1 MYDLRFCLLS
11 FGQQL
16 AKGRDGYKA
25 GLRGAK
31 LRPAGVCNVEPCGI
45 FDCKLPHSHMTYR
58 AAACEGTRYAG
69 LREAKLRPADGLRH
83 RHSDMQSPVQPA
95 AERRDLH
102 KPFGEMQLSANGRL
116 RAAAH
121 MCEFA
126 DGTKAIRRCRPP
138 HRAADGTRR
147 SNGVTRQD
155 GITRSIDCSVF
166 LFGQRHKSPSR
177 EPRYGFR
184 LFAMI
189 FKTSLAELYR
199 A

>member
-83 RHSDMQSPVQPA
+83 RHSDMQSPVQLA
-95 AERRDLH
+95 AERTGVRS
-102 KPFGEMQLSANGRL
+102 KRATL
-116 RAAAH
+116 RQGAAA
-121 MCEFA
+121 
-126 DGTKAIRRCRPP
+126 GCRTYVRV
-138 HRAADGTRR
+138 H
-147 SNGVTRQD
+147 
-155 GITRSIDCSVF
+155 
-166 LFGQRHKSPSR
+166 
-177 EPRYGFR
+177 
-184 LFAMI
+184 
-189 FKTSLAELYR
+189 
-199 A
+199 